1 MREVFLFFILTL
13 KDTFKDFRFT
23 VNKIITFG
31 LEGCDKDILR
41 NVYSYI
47 DVEIFSYEF
56 SRSGFLGKS
65 YLSVFNF
72 KKK

>member
-47 DVEIFSYEF
+47 ATAKGIH
-56 SRSGFLGKS
+56 
-65 YLSVFNF
+65 
-72 KKK
+72 